1 MPTKAILQR
10 STCTQGA
17 PTMLPRRLISSTWLG
32 SRRLWPEPW
41 WPYPSPAAFGIN
53 NDDGDGKMEISCN
66 GEGALFVVAQA
77 DDLTAD
83 DVKKFKPP
91 PELRRLFV
99 PLVEPSSIML
109 AVQVTFLKYGGVA
122 LGTAVHHV
130 AVDALSAFHFFQTWS
145 AFSKHGNRPT
155 VELSCH
161 DRTLL
166 RARSPPAVH
175 PNALSMFYPK
185 HILSNPSRPLAIQV
199 FTISN
204 DWIASL
210 KHLCGGGTSTF
221 CVVSALSCGSAHA
234 LRVDS
239 HLILKHT

>member
-1 MPTKAILQR
+1 
-10 STCTQGA
+10 
-17 PTMLPRRLISSTWLG
+17 MLPRRLISSTWLG

-109 AVQVTFLKYGGVA
+109 AVQVY
-122 LGTAVHHV
+122 
-130 AVDALSAFHFFQTWS
+130 
-145 AFSKHGNRPT
+145 
-155 VELSCH
+155 
-161 DRTLL
+161 
-166 RARSPPAVH
+166 
-175 PNALSMFYPK
+175 
-185 HILSNPSRPLAIQV
+185 
-199 FTISN
+199 
-204 DWIASL
+204 
-210 KHLCGGGTSTF
+210 
-221 CVVSALSCGSAHA
+221 
-234 LRVDS
+234 
-239 HLILKHT
+239 